1 MFNPRICIKAVIG
14 LVLIVGGSL
23 VIAEEAG
30 LKGYKT
36 VAEAQKFKLEKSSIE
51 GSRKNA
57 GKLGFRFDWH
67 KELGAV
73 VVEVEKDSPAD
84 KAGLI
89 KGDVLSKL
97 GGNKIADLETLRLF
111 LIEIREGDKVKILV
125 KRESDLKEFELQA
138 APWSNPLV
146 NQAKVKLG
154 VFFTPNKNQ
163 SKLEVKS
170 LSPNGS
176 AEKAGVKVG
185 DTLIAIDGK
194 KITPLTG
201 VSSILEGKK
210 PGELVRVV
218 VSREGK
224 AFSLEARL
232 DSDAP
237 DEGGKSWNDL
247 DRKLFKKPVYKLA
260 VVPIEFPDQKLNE
273 KIKPSDWED
282 ALFSTKKFNDK
293 NATGQKV
300 YGSMNDFYAEQ
311 SDAGCK
317 VEGKIFGAVTVEK
330 KRMEYAS
337 GSPRTAILDQALT
350 LVLARDGEKALEGF
364 DGVSFLYAGSRAA
377 NSGDNILWPHQSFY
391 SYKGKRITYFIC
403 PEGGEKMDSISVI
416 AHEFGHMLGLPDLYY
431 SRREVPNIEGLGDW
445 CSMST
450 GHGFDG
456 RPVHF
461 SAWCKEQMGWTVPTM
476 IDPRVQQKLI
486 LSPVEGKN
494 SECIK
499 IPIRPDGTEY
509 FLLENRVRK
518 MFDRNLPGE
527 GLLIW
532 RVVDGIPNLEESH
545 GIAGPKGPGRFP
557 DSVPYP
563 SKSNSNFT
571 PMTTPSST
579 PVKQG
584 GWPLHITNIQRL
596 PDGRVAFQIG
606 YEFY

>member
-1 MFNPRICIKAVIG
+1 MFNLRICIKTVIG

-30 LKGYKT
+30 LQGYKT

-51 GSRKNA
+51 GATKNA
-57 GKLGFRFDWH
+57 GKLGFRFDWN

-73 VVEVEKDSPAD
+73 VVEVDKDSPAG
-84 KAGLI
+84 KAGII
-89 KGDVLSKL
+89 KGDVLSKVL
-97 GGNKIADLETLRLF
+97 GNKIPDLETLRLY
-111 LIEIREGDKVKILV
+111 LIEIREGDKVKVIV
-125 KRESDLKEFELQA
+125 KREGDFKEFELLA
-138 APWSNPLV
+138 TSWSNPLN
-146 NQAKVKLG
+146 NQSKVKLG
-154 VFFTPNKNQ
+154 VFFAPNKNQ
-163 SKLEVKS
+163 TKLEIKGVT
-170 LSPNGS
+170 PNGP

-194 KITPLTG
+194 KITPAMG
-201 VSSILEGKK
+201 VSPVLEGKK
-210 PGELVRVV
+210 PGELVRVL
-218 VSREGK
+218 VSRDGK

-260 VVPIEFPDQKLNE
+260 VIPVEFPDQKLNE
-273 KIKPSDWED
+273 KIKSSDWED

-300 YGSMNDFYAEQ
+300 YGSMNDFYIEQ
-311 SDAGCK
+311 SDGICK
-317 VEGKIFGAVTVEK
+317 VEGKIFAAVAVEK
-330 KRMEYAS
+330 KRLEYAS

-364 DGVSFLYAGSRAA
+364 DGVFFLYAGSRAA
-377 NSGDNILWPHQSFY
+377 ITRGNILWPHKGFY
-391 SYKGKRITYFIC
+391 TYKGKRITYFIC
-403 PEGGEKMDSISVI
+403 PEGGEKMFSISVI
-416 AHEFGHMLGLPDLYY
+416 THEFGHMLGLPDLYA
-431 SRREVPNIEGLGDW
+431 RPEVPDMEGLGRW
-445 CSMST
+445 CSMSN
-450 GHGFDG
+450 GEGLDG

-486 LSPVEGKN
+486 LSPIEGKN

-499 IPIRPDGTEY
+499 IPVRPDGTEY
-509 FLLENRVRK
+509 FLLENRIK
-518 MFDRNLPGE
+518 KGFDQNLPGE

-532 RVVDGIPNLEESH
+532 RVVDGKPNLEESH
-545 GIAGPKGPGRFP
+545 GIAGPAGPGRFP
-557 DSVPYP
+557 ESVPYP
-563 SKSNSNFT
+563 SKSNRNFT

-596 PDGRVAFQIG
+596 PDDRVAFQIG

>member
-1 MFNPRICIKAVIG
+1 MFNPRLCIKTVIG
-14 LVLIVGGSL
+14 LILIVGGSL
-23 VIAEEAG
+23 VIAEEGG

-57 GKLGFRFDWH
+57 GKLGFRFDWN
-67 KELGAV
+67 KESGAV

-84 KAGLI
+84 KAGII
-89 KGDVLSKL
+89 KGDVLSKVL
-97 GGNKIADLETLRLF
+97 GNKISDLETLRLF
-111 LIEIREGDKVKILV
+111 LIEIRDADKVKVVV
-125 KRESDLKEFELQA
+125 KRDGDFKEFELQA
-138 APWSNPLV
+138 TPWSNPLT
-146 NQAKVKLG
+146 NQSKVRLG

-163 SKLEVKS
+163 TKLEIKGVTPS
-170 LSPNGS
+170 GP

-194 KITPLTG
+194 KITPAMG
-201 VSSILEGKK
+201 VSPVLEGKK

-218 VSREGK
+218 VSRDGK

-247 DRKLFKKPVYKLA
+247 DRKLFKKPVYNLA
-260 VVPIEFPDQKLNE
+260 VIPVEFPDQKLNE

-300 YGSMNDFYAEQ
+300 YGSMNDFYIEQ
-311 SDAGCK
+311 SDGICK
-317 VEGKIFGAVTVEK
+317 VEGKVFAAVAVEK

-364 DGVSFLYAGSRAA
+364 DGVFFLYASSRAA
-377 NSGDNILWPHQSFY
+377 ISRGNILWPHKGFY
-391 SYKGKRITYFIC
+391 TYKGKRITYFIC
-403 PEGGEKMDSISVI
+403 PEGGEKMFSISVI
-416 AHEFGHMLGLPDLYY
+416 AHEFGHMLGLPDLYA
-431 SRREVPNIEGLGDW
+431 RPEVPDMEGLGRW
-445 CSMST
+445 CSMSN
-450 GHGFDG
+450 GEGQEG

-461 SAWCKEQMGWTVPTM
+461 SAWCKEQMGWTIPAV
-476 IDPRVQQKLI
+476 IDPRVPQKLI
-486 LSPVEGKN
+486 LSPIEGKN

-518 MFDRNLPGE
+518 MFDQNLPGE

-532 RVVDGIPNLEESH
+532 RVVDGKPNLEESH
-545 GIAGPKGPGRFP
+545 GIAGPAGPGRFP
-557 DSVPYP
+557 ESVPYP
-563 SKSNSNFT
+563 SKSNRNFT
-571 PMTTPSST
+571 PLTTPSST

-596 PDGRVAFQIG
+596 PDDRVAFQVG

>member
-1 MFNPRICIKAVIG
+1 MFNPRMCIKAVIG
-14 LVLIVGGSL
+14 LVLIVCGSL

-36 VAEAQKFKLEKSSIE
+36 VAEAQKFKLEKSSID
-51 GSRKNA
+51 GSRKNP
-57 GKLGFRFDWH
+57 GKLGFRFDWD
-67 KELGAV
+67 KESGAV
-73 VVEVEKDSPAD
+73 VVEVEKDSPAE
-84 KAGLI
+84 KAGLN

-97 GGNKIADLETLRLF
+97 GGNKIPDLETLRLF
-111 LIEIREGDKVKILV
+111 LIGIREGDNVKVVV
-125 KRESDLKEFELQA
+125 KRETNFKEFDLQA

-154 VFFTPNKNQ
+154 IFFTPNKNQ

-170 LSPNGS
+170 LSPNGP

-194 KITPLTG
+194 KVTPVTG

-210 PGELVRVV
+210 ENEVVRVV
-218 VSREGK
+218 VSRNGK
-224 AFSLEARL
+224 VFNLEARL
-232 DSDAP
+232 ESDVA

-247 DRKLFKKPVYKLA
+247 DRKLFKKPVY
-260 VVPIEFPDQKLNE
+260 DYY
-273 KIKPSDWED
+273 
-282 ALFSTKKFNDK
+282 T
-293 NATGQKV
+293 
-300 YGSMNDFYAEQ
+300 EQ
-311 SDAGCK
+311 SDGGCK

-337 GSPRTAILDQALT
+337 GSPRTAILDHALT
-350 LVLARDGEKALEGF
+350 LVLARDGEKSLEGF
-364 DGVSFLYAGSRAA
+364 DGVFFLYAGSRAA
-377 NSGDNILWPHQSFY
+377 ITRGNILWPHKGFY
-391 SYKGKRITYFIC
+391 SHKGKRITYFIC
-403 PEGGEKMDSISVI
+403 PEGGERMFSISVI
-416 AHEFGHMLGLPDLYY
+416 AHEFGHMLGLPDLYA
-431 SRREVPNIEGLGDW
+431 RPEVPDMEGLGRW
-445 CSMST
+445 CSMSN
-450 GHGFDG
+450 GEGLEG

-461 SAWCKEQMGWTVPTM
+461 SAWCKEQMGWTVPTI

-486 LSPVEGKN
+486 LSPIEGKN

-499 IPIRPDGTEY
+499 IPVRPDGAEY

-518 MFDRNLPGE
+518 GFDQNLPGE

-532 RVVDGIPNLEESH
+532 RVVDGKPNLEESH
-545 GIAGPKGPGRFP
+545 GIAGPAGPSRFP
-557 DSVPYP
+557 ESVPYP
-563 SKSNSNFT
+563 SKSNRNFT
-571 PMTTPSST
+571 PSTTPSST

>member
-1 MFNPRICIKAVIG
+1 MFNPRICIKTVIG

-51 GSRKNA
+51 GTTKNA
-57 GKLGFRFDWH
+57 GKLGFRFDWN
-67 KELGAV
+67 KELGAM
-73 VVEVEKDSPAD
+73 VVEVDKDSPAG

-89 KGDVLSKL
+89 KGDVLSKVL
-97 GGNKIADLETLRLF
+97 GNKIPDLETLRLY
-111 LIEIREGDKVKILV
+111 LIEIREGDKVKVIV
-125 KRESDLKEFELQA
+125 KREGDFKEFELLA
-138 APWSNPLV
+138 TSWSNPLT
-146 NQAKVKLG
+146 NQSKVKLG
-154 VFFTPNKNQ
+154 VFFAPNKNQ
-163 SKLEVKS
+163 TKLEIKGVT
-170 LSPNGS
+170 PNGS
-176 AEKAGVKVG
+176 AEKAGVKLG
-185 DTLIAIDGK
+185 DTLITIDGK
-194 KITPLTG
+194 KVTPVTG
-201 VSSILEGKK
+201 ISQILEGKK
-210 PGELVRVV
+210 PGDVVRVV
-218 VSREGK
+218 VSRNGK
-224 AFSLEARL
+224 AFNLEARL

-237 DEGGKSWNDL
+237 DEGSKSWNDL

-260 VVPIEFPDQKLNE
+260 VIPVEFPDQKLNE

-300 YGSMNDFYAEQ
+300 YGSMNDFYIEQ
-311 SDAGCK
+311 SDGICK
-317 VEGKIFGAVTVEK
+317 VEGKIFAAVAVEK

-350 LVLARDGEKALEGF
+350 LVFARDGEKALEGF
-364 DGVSFLYAGSRAA
+364 DGVFFLYAGSRAA
-377 NSGDNILWPHQSFY
+377 ITRGNILWPHKGFY
-391 SYKGKRITYFIC
+391 TYKGKRIAYFIC
-403 PEGGEKMDSISVI
+403 PEGGEKMFSISVI
-416 AHEFGHMLGLPDLYY
+416 AHEFGHMLGLPDLYA
-431 SRREVPNIEGLGDW
+431 RPEVPDMEGLGRW
-445 CSMST
+445 CSMSN
-450 GHGFDG
+450 GEGLDG

-486 LSPVEGKN
+486 ISPIEGKN

-499 IPIRPDGTEY
+499 IPVRPDGTEY
-509 FLLENRVRK
+509 FLLENRIK
-518 MFDRNLPGE
+518 KGFDQNLPGE

-532 RVVDGIPNLEESH
+532 RVVDGKPNLEESH
-545 GIAGPKGPGRFP
+545 GIAGPAGPSRFP

-571 PMTTPSST
+571 PLTTPSSS

>member
-1 MFNPRICIKAVIG
+1 MFNPRICIKTVIG

-51 GSRKNA
+51 GTTKNA
-57 GKLGFRFDWH
+57 GKLGFRFDWN
-67 KELGAV
+67 KELGAM
-73 VVEVEKDSPAD
+73 VVEVDKDSPAG

-89 KGDVLSKL
+89 KGDVLSKVL
-97 GGNKIADLETLRLF
+97 GNKIPDLETLRLY
-111 LIEIREGDKVKILV
+111 LIEIREGDKVKVIV
-125 KRESDLKEFELQA
+125 KREGDFKEFELLA
-138 APWSNPLV
+138 TSWSNPLT
-146 NQAKVKLG
+146 NQSKVKLG
-154 VFFTPNKNQ
+154 VFFAPNKNQ
-163 SKLEVKS
+163 TKLEIKGVT
-170 LSPNGS
+170 PNGS
-176 AEKAGVKVG
+176 AEKAGVKLG
-185 DTLIAIDGK
+185 DTLITIDGK
-194 KITPLTG
+194 KVTPVTG
-201 VSSILEGKK
+201 ISQILEGKK
-210 PGELVRVV
+210 PGDVVRVV
-218 VSREGK
+218 VSRNGK
-224 AFSLEARL
+224 VLNLEARL
-232 DSDAP
+232 ESDAA
-237 DEGGKSWNDL
+237 DEVSKSWNDL

-260 VVPIEFPDQKLNE
+260 VIPVEFPDQKLNE
-273 KIKPSDWED
+273 KIKSSDWED

-300 YGSMNDFYAEQ
+300 YGSMNDFYIEQ
-311 SDAGCK
+311 SDGICK
-317 VEGKIFGAVTVEK
+317 VEGKIFAAVTVEK

-350 LVLARDGEKALEGF
+350 LVFSRDGEKALEGF
-364 DGVSFLYAGSRAA
+364 DGVFFLYAGSRAA
-377 NSGDNILWPHQSFY
+377 ITRGNILWPHKGFY
-391 SYKGKRITYFIC
+391 TYKGKRIAYFIC
-403 PEGGEKMDSISVI
+403 PEGGEKMFSISVI
-416 AHEFGHMLGLPDLYY
+416 AHEFGHMLGLPDLYA
-431 SRREVPNIEGLGDW
+431 RPEVPDMEGLGRW
-445 CSMST
+445 CSMSN
-450 GHGFDG
+450 GEGLDG

-486 LSPVEGKN
+486 LSPIEGKN

-499 IPIRPDGTEY
+499 IPVRPDGTEY
-509 FLLENRVRK
+509 FLLENRIK
-518 MFDRNLPGE
+518 KGFDQNLPGE

-532 RVVDGIPNLEESH
+532 RVVDGKPNLEESH
-545 GIAGPKGPGRFP
+545 GIAGPAGPSRFP

-571 PMTTPSST
+571 PLTTPSSS

>member
-1 MFNPRICIKAVIG
+1 MFNLRICIKTVIG

-30 LKGYKT
+30 LQGYKT

-51 GSRKNA
+51 GATKNA
-57 GKLGFRFDWH
+57 GKLGFRFDWN

-73 VVEVEKDSPAD
+73 VVEVDKDSPAG
-84 KAGLI
+84 KAGII
-89 KGDVLSKL
+89 KGDVLSKVL
-97 GGNKIADLETLRLF
+97 GNKIPDLETLRLY
-111 LIEIREGDKVKILV
+111 LIEIREGDKVKVIV
-125 KRESDLKEFELQA
+125 KREGDFKEFELLA
-138 APWSNPLV
+138 TSWSNPLN
-146 NQAKVKLG
+146 NQSKVKLG
-154 VFFTPNKNQ
+154 VFFAPNKNQ
-163 SKLEVKS
+163 TKLEIKGVT
-170 LSPNGS
+170 PNGP

-194 KITPLTG
+194 KITPAMG
-201 VSSILEGKK
+201 VSPVLEGKK
-210 PGELVRVV
+210 PGELVRVL
-218 VSREGK
+218 VSRDGK

-260 VVPIEFPDQKLNE
+260 VIPVEFPDQKLNE
-273 KIKPSDWED
+273 KIKSSDWED

-300 YGSMNDFYAEQ
+300 YGSMNDFYIEQ
-311 SDAGCK
+311 SDGICK
-317 VEGKIFGAVTVEK
+317 VEGKIFAAVAVEK
-330 KRMEYAS
+330 KRLEYAS

-364 DGVSFLYAGSRAA
+364 DGVFFLYAGSRAA
-377 NSGDNILWPHQSFY
+377 ITRGNILWPHKGFY
-391 SYKGKRITYFIC
+391 TYKGKRITYFIC
-403 PEGGEKMDSISVI
+403 PEGGEKMFSISVI
-416 AHEFGHMLGLPDLYY
+416 THEFGHMLGLPDLYA
-431 SRREVPNIEGLGDW
+431 RPEVPDMEGLGRW
-445 CSMST
+445 CSMSN
-450 GHGFDG
+450 GEGLDG

-486 LSPVEGKN
+486 LSPIEGKN

-499 IPIRPDGTEY
+499 IPVRPDGTEY
-509 FLLENRVRK
+509 FLLENRIK
-518 MFDRNLPGE
+518 KGFDQNLPGE

-532 RVVDGIPNLEESH
+532 RVVDGKPNLEESH
-545 GIAGPKGPGRFP
+545 GIAGPAGPGRFP
-557 DSVPYP
+557 ESVPYP
-563 SKSNSNFT
+563 SKSNRNFT
-571 PMTTPSST
+571 PLTTPSST

-596 PDGRVAFQIG
+596 PNDRVAFQIG

>member
-1 MFNPRICIKAVIG
+1 MFNPRICIKTVIG
-14 LVLIVGGSL
+14 LILIVSGSL
-23 VIAEEAG
+23 VVAEETS
-30 LKGYKT
+30 LNGYKT
-36 VAEAQKFKLEKSSIE
+36 VTEAQKFKLEKYSAD
-51 GSRKNA
+51 GQKKNS
-57 GKLGFRFDWH
+57 GKLGFRFDWN
-67 KELGAV
+67 KELGAM
-73 VVEVEKDSPAD
+73 VVEVDKDSPAD

-89 KGDVLSKL
+89 KGDVLSKVL
-97 GGNKIADLETLRLF
+97 GNKIPDLETLRLF
-111 LIEIREGDKVKILV
+111 LIEIRDGDKVKILV
-125 KRESDLKEFELQA
+125 KRESDFKEFELQA

-154 VFFTPNKNQ
+154 IFFTPNKNQ

-210 PGELVRVV
+210 PDDVVRVV
-218 VSREGK
+218 VSRNGK
-224 AFSLEARL
+224 VLNLDTRLEL
-232 DSDAP
+232 DAA
-237 DEGGKSWNDL
+237 DEAGKSWNDL

-260 VVPIEFPDQKLNE
+260 VIPVEFPDQKLNE
-273 KIKPSDWED
+273 KIKLSDWED

-300 YGSMNDFYAEQ
+300 YGSMNDFYTEQ
-311 SDAGCK
+311 SDGSCK
-317 VEGKIFGAVTVEK
+317 VEGKIFTAVAVEK
-330 KRMEYAS
+330 KRMEYAA

-364 DGVSFLYAGSRAA
+364 DGVFFLYAGSRAA
-377 NSGDNILWPHQSFY
+377 ITRGNILWPHKGFY
-391 SYKGKRITYFIC
+391 TYKGKRITYFVC
-403 PEGGEKMDSISVI
+403 PEGGEKMFSISVI
-416 AHEFGHMLGLPDLYY
+416 AHEFGHMLGLPDLYA
-431 SRREVPNIEGLGDW
+431 RPEVPDMEGLGRW
-445 CSMST
+445 CSMSN
-450 GHGFDG
+450 GEGFDG

-461 SAWCKEQMGWTVPTM
+461 SAWCKEQMGWTVPTV

-486 LSPVEGKN
+486 LSPIEGKN

-499 IPIRPDGTEY
+499 IPVRPDGTEY
-509 FLLENRVRK
+509 FLLENRIK
-518 MFDRNLPGE
+518 KGFDQNLPGE

-532 RVVDGIPNLEESH
+532 RVVDGKPNLEESH
-545 GIAGPKGPGRFP
+545 GIAGPAGPGRFP
-557 DSVPYP
+557 ESVPYP
-563 SKSNSNFT
+563 SKSNRDFT
-571 PMTTPSST
+571 PMTTPTSS

-596 PDGRVAFQIG
+596 PDGRIAFQIG